1 MFKEALE
8 FARICKAHGY
18 YRKGNAMFRVHG
30 DGVLQIIKL
39 ERDRLSRR
47 LTISLGLQSMY
58 SELLP
63 QWFTSLGCILR
74 YCILDVPCK
83 ESSNPINYGSELQRY
98 ERELSVLQEN
108 GFEWLDSIVTQAGL
122 AEALGQLDTSRCGRI
137 LWNDAMKIAPYLCS
151 EQYELARKVISTI
164 IELYDA
170 AIESHREWMKKEE
183 LEAYVKR
190 YQGDHEKFIEL
201 LEIVCKHD
209 FVKIQEYLE
218 NNYTLN
224 SSYAKFCRTNVNDFR
239 V

>member
-1 MFKEALE
+1 M
-8 FARICKAHGY
+8 RMHG
-18 YRKGNAMFRVHG
+18 
-30 DGVLQIIKL
+30 IIKPAIL
-39 ERDRLSRR
+39 SGRSGLGRVSEWELGVSEYSQAIRLVMSEICTMIFLLMATKMILQRRRSWTIGFLRLAILKMRLCSGWHWLRLS
-47 LTISLGLQSMY
+47 I
-58 SELLP
+58 
-63 QWFTSLGCILR
+63 
-74 YCILDVPCK
+74 
-83 ESSNPINYGSELQRY
+83 
-98 ERELSVLQEN
+98 SVLQEN

-122 AEALGQLDTSRCGRI
+122 AEALCQLDTTRCGKI

-190 YQGDHEKFIEL
+190 YQDDHEKFIEL

-224 SSYAKFCRTNVNDFR
+224 SSYAEFCRTNVNDFR